1 MENILETKIK
11 EVGRIT
17 TYTTIK
23 GKTKEEL
30 FDNIYQ
36 YFKSNQYCWQVDR
49 TFEDKDLE
57 KEYRKWSSKNSEKLW
72 WKHATGRDFD

>member
-1 MENILETKIK
+1 MENIFETKIK

-49 TFEDKDLE
+49 TFEDKVLE
-57 KEYRKWSSKNSEKLW
+57 KEYRDWSSKNSEKLW

>member
-11 EVGRIT
+11 EVGRVT

-36 YFKSNQYCWQVDR
+36 YFKS
-49 TFEDKDLE
+49 
-57 KEYRKWSSKNSEKLW
+57 
-72 WKHATGRDFD
+72 H

>member
-49 TFEDKDLE
+49 TFEDKTLE
-57 KEYRKWSSKNSEKLW
+57 KEYRDWSSKNSEKLW
-72 WKHATGRDFD
+72 CKHATGRDFD

>member
-49 TFEDKDLE
+49 TFEDKTLE
-57 KEYRKWSSKNSEKLW
+57 KEYRDWSSKNSKKLW

>member
-1 MENILETKIK
+1 MEIILETKIK

-49 TFEDKDLE
+49 FQFYQQKYEG
-57 KEYRKWSSKNSEKLW
+57 KWLK
-72 WKHATGRDFD
+72 